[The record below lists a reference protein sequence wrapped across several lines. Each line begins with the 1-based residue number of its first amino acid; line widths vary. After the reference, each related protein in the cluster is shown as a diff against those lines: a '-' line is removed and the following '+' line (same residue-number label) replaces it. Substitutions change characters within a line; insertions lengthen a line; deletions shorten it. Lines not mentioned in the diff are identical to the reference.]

1 MQFMNQKIKENEKAC
16 PGIHELV
23 WLNLR
28 EAQLKM
34 PKPRHEW
41 NHFTEIWAA
50 FRLKLDCPGK

>member
-1 MQFMNQKIKENEKAC
+1 MNQEIKKNRKAC

-28 EAQLKM
+28 KAQLKM

-41 NHFTEIWAA
+41 KHFTEIWAA